1 MRIAFSITAILLLPV
16 LIAVAFL
23 VRSDRDHTQAAP
35 LHGAI
40 FTTTPDG
47 VIVNENVHYNQKIE
61 VYLDGGPGPHAPQ
74 NAAGLPDGD
83 YVFQV
88 TNPSGAVLL
97 SEDASVCR
105 VLRVDTGV
113 IVARL
118 NLGATYD
125 PDGPGGDAP
134 IPCHIDDD
142 PAHPTDPG
150 VAGASGQ
157 HDTNTDADDGPSD
170 IVVQLMPF
178 FDTPNPGGVYKA
190 WIIPLSRYGDNGGDL
205 ADLPTDHEVCVKHNG
220 NPANNCNGNKTVI
233 GFERD
238 PGFGPARDQVKTDN
252 FKVREF
258 DSPMLH
264 VRKFNDLNSNGQ
276 WDPGEPE
283 IGVDQCIMNA
293 EIVDCS
299 IGGGWPV
306 SITEP
311 TGVTNPFFTPVWIIS
326 EPAGAWEVCDEGLA
340 GWNQT
345 ASIVDGQKTTVER
358 CVTIQVSGDSGE
370 SHEVVFGNSKKV
382 TPTITDTPTAT
393 PEKCTDRKGC
403 PTPDPKATATP
414 CDPAGCPTPKPN
426 R

>member
-1 MRIAFSITAILLLPV
+1 MRIAVSITAILLLPV
-16 LIAVAFL
+16 LIAVAFF
-23 VRSDRDHTQAAP
+23 VSSDRDQTQAAP

-47 VIVNENVHYNQKIE
+47 AIVNENVHYDQKIE

-88 TNPSGAVLL
+88 TDPSGGVLL

-105 VLRVDTGV
+105 VLRVDGGV
-113 IVARL
+113 IVALRD
-118 NLGATYD
+118 NPPVGFDDHTASD
-125 PDGPGGDAP
+125 ACHINDGPD
-134 IPCHIDDD
+134 
-142 PAHPTDPG
+142 G

-157 HDTNTDADDGPSD
+157 HDTNPDADDGPSD

-190 WIIPLSRYGDNGGDL
+190 WIVPISRYLDNGGDL
-205 ADLPTDHEVCVKHNG
+205 EDLPTDHEVCVKRNG
-220 NPANNCNGNKTVI
+220 SPANNCNGNKTVI

-238 PGFGPARDQVKTDN
+238 DGFGPARDQVKTDN

-264 VRKFNDLNSNGQ
+264 VRKFNDLNGNGQ
-276 WDPGEPE
+276 RDKGEPE

-326 EPAGAWEVCDEGLA
+326 EPAGAWEVCDEGLS

-345 ASIVDGQKTTVER
+345 ATIVDGQKTTVER

-382 TPTITDTPTAT
+382 TPTITASPTPTPTPTAT

-403 PTPDPKATATP
+403 PTPEPKATATP
-414 CDPAGCPTPKPN
+414 CDPAGCPTPGPK